1 MLRTARATVLGAVA
15 IAAALGLSGCGDDE
29 PAATPPPLETLA
41 PITRPPTVPPE
52 RASETM
58 APLPPPDALTDV
70 MARLADPDIPGAE
83 KLDTIELAT
92 PDDAAALDKFG
103 QALRDGGLT
112 PTTFEATDLTWAEG
126 RQGNVL
132 ALVTIKTANPE
143 AGDFTFPMEFHFD
156 EGRWQLTRQT
166 ADALLQ
172 LGDAPPP
179 TPTP

>member
-1 MLRTARATVLGAVA
+1 M
-15 IAAALGLSGCGDDE
+15 D
-29 PAATPPPLETLA
+29 TLA
-41 PITRPPTVPPE
+41 PITKPPTVTRSQE
-52 RASETM
+52 SEST
-58 APLPPPDALTDV
+58 APLPPPNALTDV

-83 KLDTIELAT
+83 KLDTIEMAT
-92 PDDAAALDKFG
+92 PADAAAMDKFG

-132 ALVTIKTANPE
+132 ALVTIKTANPD
-143 AGDFTFPMEFHFD
+143 AGDFTFPMEFHFAD
-156 EGRWQLTRQT
+156 NHWQLTRKT

-172 LGDAPPP
+172 LGDVPAP